1 MVVEQDME
9 NKDEEEDEYDDNT
22 VFTKLATFLEE
33 Y

>member
-1 MVVEQDME
+1 MSEIKNVRTS
-9 NKDEEEDEYDDNT
+9 EEEDEDDDNT

>member
-9 NKDEEEDEYDDNT
+9 SKDEEEDEDDDNT